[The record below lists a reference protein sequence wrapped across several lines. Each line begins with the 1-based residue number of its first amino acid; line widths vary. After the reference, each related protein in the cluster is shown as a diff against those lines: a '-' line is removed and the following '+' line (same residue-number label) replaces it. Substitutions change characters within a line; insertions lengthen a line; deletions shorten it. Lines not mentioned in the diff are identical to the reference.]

1 VVGAQGSGLNRL
13 RDALGV
19 KVDVS
24 DDAEEKEKEAGR
36 RKKTVHQKSKF
47 KVAARLASF
56 FPLFLTAAA
65 NRLQVARK
73 T

>member
-1 VVGAQGSGLNRL
+1 MVGAQGSGLNRL

-47 KVAARLASF
+47 KVAAPLAF
-56 FPLFLTAAA
+56 FLPILTAAA